1 MPDITYLPAIFAQP
15 SITSTNHNHITHHTS
30 PPIIT
35 MLFQFVS
42 VLLIIG
48 SDVAAAEVVDRK
60 RTALL
65 QHKSTNNNQQHDGY
79 SAYIGLAQ
87 EDNVITKR
95 QLQNSMSM
103 SISWT
108 EEEAD
113 GVMWNDKN
121 EVAWKEEVDCDC
133 KDLRLTTADIRETD
147 DFSAQCLME
156 YGSNATVAD
165 WTYDLLSFN
174 GDQIKSLI
182 MSLGIEESFNTKHYF
197 VTNQG
202 QKYWDDSSSWDDS
215 FSLDDSFS
223 WDDFG
228 LRVYFFEDHGGSP
241 PSNWGVHDQLGDI
254 TLGSWYN
261 ISGQVLCTVCV
272 ADDYCL
278 PDDFFDDTM
287 KKIFDDTSSSGYIGL
302 SYVSLCFVVLAIVL

>member
-1 MPDITYLPAIFAQP
+1 M
-15 SITSTNHNHITHHTS
+15 
-30 PPIIT
+30 
-35 MLFQFVS
+35 
-42 VLLIIG
+42 
-48 SDVAAAEVVDRK
+48 
-60 RTALL
+60 
-65 QHKSTNNNQQHDGY
+65 
-79 SAYIGLAQ
+79 
-87 EDNVITKR
+87 
-95 QLQNSMSM
+95 
-103 SISWT
+103 
-108 EEEAD
+108 
-113 GVMWNDKN
+113 
-121 EVAWKEEVDCDC
+121 
-133 KDLRLTTADIRETD
+133 TTADIRETD

-202 QKYWDDSSSWDDS
+202 EKYLNDDS
-215 FSLDDSFS
+215 
-223 WDDFG
+223 G

-241 PSNWGVHDQLGDI
+241 PSNWAVHEQLGDI

-278 PDDFFDDTM
+278 PDDFFDDT
-287 KKIFDDTSSSGYIGL
+287 SSGYIGL
-302 SYVSLCFVVLAIVL
+302 SYVSLCVVGLATLLI